1 MRSKYEQ
8 NTFAVYKGRI
18 YTAYT
23 KNGFIRLRTYD
34 IKDVEENEFEKYVA
48 KSSSSDVKGL
58 KDVSPYEVSEYYE
71 QRFKAVYKNIP
82 VSIIVGDDDSV
93 EIEANNIPWEILG
106 KAGFN
111 VENKGEFRKTV
122 KKSELTDIHAIK
134 EDLLEEAKKDFDEHD

>member
-1 MRSKYEQ
+1 MRTKYEP
-8 NTFAVYKGRI
+8 NSFAVYKGKI

-23 KNGFIRLRTYD
+23 KDCFIRLRTYD
-34 IKDVEENEFEKYVA
+34 IKDVEENGFEKYVP

-93 EIEANNIPWEILG
+93 EIEANNIPWEILE
-106 KAGFN
+106 KARFKARTKVN
-111 VENKGEFRKTV
+111 
-122 KKSELTDIHAIK
+122 SEKL
-134 EDLLEEAKKDFDEHD
+134 

>member
-71 QRFKAVYKNIP
+71 QRFKAV
-82 VSIIVGDDDSV
+82 SFC
-93 EIEANNIPWEILG
+93 
-106 KAGFN
+106 FN
-111 VENKGEFRKTV
+111 L
-122 KKSELTDIHAIK
+122 ELHQA
-134 EDLLEEAKKDFDEHD
+134 L